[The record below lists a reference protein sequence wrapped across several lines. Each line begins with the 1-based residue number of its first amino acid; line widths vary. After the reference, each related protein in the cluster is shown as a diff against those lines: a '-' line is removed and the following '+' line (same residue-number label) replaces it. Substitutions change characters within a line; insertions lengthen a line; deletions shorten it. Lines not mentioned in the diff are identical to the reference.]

1 MKKALVFVLFAV
13 VIIGVVASAL
23 QITQIEFDLHLAPG
37 TSETYTFKVINNKS
51 NPQEVTV
58 YIGDWTRTSSGEND
72 FLTLNSARWLFAR
85 EFEQGDE
92 LNIVYQATI
101 PKAGI
106 SVSGSYASMSP
117 SAQGEIYGPKNLL
130 SIEEEIPTVPTGA
143 PVSIARIVEST
154 KEDGTVTVNL
164 HVQVLE
170 AFAGLRID
178 EVFSSHLDVVSIDSA
193 GGEFAAV
200 SRSCGDWI
208 TASPESFKI
217 EPGEARSVSFQ
228 IAIPEG
234 GLSGMYWAMIF
245 VQAAP
250 RPEQRE
256 GATILA
262 IERFGVK
269 VYETIPGTSV
279 LSGEI
284 RNVRKVNDDPLAFDV
299 VFANTG
305 NVQLRPTGMVTVINQ
320 NGETVRALS
329 IGEFPLLPGK
339 EQMLSVVDDNSSALP
354 SGIYRALV
362 TIDYGGES
370 LAGGTRD
377 FRLR

>member
-1 MKKALVFVLFAV
+1 L
-13 VIIGVVASAL
+13 AL

-51 NPQEVTV
+51 DPQDVSV
-58 YIGDWTRTSSGEND
+58 YLGDWTRTITGEND
-72 FLTLNSARWLFAR
+72 FLTLNSARWLYAR
-85 EFEQGDE
+85 EFKQGDE
-92 LNIVYQATI
+92 FDIVYQATI
-101 PKAGI
+101 PHGGV

-117 SAQGEIYGPKNLL
+117 SAQGEISGPQNLL
-130 SIEEEIPTVPTGA
+130 PIEEKVPTVPSEG
-143 PVSIARIVEST
+143 PVLITRSVESG

-164 HVQVLE
+164 HVKAIQ

-178 EVFSSHLDVVSIDSA
+178 EVFSSHLDVVSVDSA
-193 GGEFAAV
+193 GGEFTTV
-200 SRSCGDWI
+200 NRSCGDWI
-208 TASPESFKI
+208 TASPRSFRI
-217 EPGEARSVSFQ
+217 EPGEAQSITFQ
-228 IAIPEG
+228 MAVPEG
-234 GLSGMYWAMIF
+234 DMSGMYWAMIF

-269 VYETIPGTSV
+269 VYETIPGTSI

-284 RNVRKVNDDPLAFDV
+284 RSVRKINDHPLTLEV

-305 NVQLRPTGMVTVINQ
+305 NVQLRPTGTVTVINQ
-320 NGETVRALS
+320 MGEAVRTLS
-329 IGEFPLLPGK
+329 IREFPLLPGK
-339 EQMLSVVDDNSSALP
+339 EQVLSVVDGDSSSLP
-354 SGIYRALV
+354 AGIYRALV
-362 TIDYGGES
+362 TIDYGGDS

-377 FRLR
+377 FRVR